1 MFRGSRVVL
10 EIVSLFRV
18 EMIILFKVEM
28 ISLFKVEM
36 ISLRF
41 IQRESRGLLIYLRNQ
56 GQGSKFK
63 NGGVLKGKL
72 EDRQMCLI

>member
-1 MFRGSRVVL
+1 VFRGSRVVL
-10 EIVSLFRV
+10 EMVSLFRV
-18 EMIILFKVEM
+18 EI
-28 ISLFKVEM
+28 

-56 GQGSKFK
+56 GQGSRFK
-63 NGGVLKGKL
+63 NNEVLKGIL